1 MLPLKKIFI
10 AFKERII
17 YDKKTKEKKMQ
28 IKTVQTTPFQDQKMG
43 TSGLR
48 KKTKVFLE
56 NKNYLENFIQAIFN
70 VIDVKG
76 KRLVLGGDGR
86 YFNKEA
92 IQIILKM
99 AISSNA
105 KEILLGING
114 YLSTPALSFEVRNN
128 HFDGGIILTAS
139 HNPGGMNGDFGV
151 KFNGSNGAPAPENLT
166 TAFTEESKKI
176 SAFQTI
182 EMPDIALDKEGVQIF
197 ENTTIR
203 VVDAVKD
210 YADFMETIFDF
221 DVIRALFKKGF
232 TMHYDAFNAV
242 TGPYAKEIFE
252 NRLGASAGSVV
263 NAEPLPDFGGRHPD
277 PNLTYAKDLVCLMY
291 SENSPDFGAAADGDG
306 DRYMVLGKSFFVT
319 PADSVAILAD
329 NAGLVKGYQGD
340 ISGVARSMPTAT
352 PLDRVAKA
360 HGWDLYEVPTGWK
373 FFGSLLDAG
382 RILFCGEESFS
393 ASSSHIREKDGIWAL
408 LFWLTILA
416 KTGKSVEQIVHEHWQ
431 KYGRSYAVRY
441 DFENLT
447 VQKADEV
454 MENLRQKLPTLTG
467 QNFADTIIE
476 KADEF
481 TYTDPVNGAVS
492 AHQGIRIFLQ
502 NGSRIVF
509 RISGTGTQG
518 ATIRLY
524 LEKYEK
530 NDFSKKATEA
540 VQDLADN
547 AIKLASLKQI
557 AGIDTPSVIT

>member
-1 MLPLKKIFI
+1 
-10 AFKERII
+10 
-17 YDKKTKEKKMQ
+17 MQ

-56 NKNYLENFIQAIFN
+56 NKNYLENFVQAIFN

-105 KEILLGING
+105 KEILLGVNG

-139 HNPGGMNGDFGV
+139 HNPGGINGDFGV

-166 TAFTEESKKI
+166 AAFTEESKKI
-176 SAFQTI
+176 STFQTI

-252 NRLGASAGSVV
+252 NRLGALTGSVV

-277 PNLTYAKDLVCLMY
+277 PNLTYAKDLVSLMY

-393 ASSSHIREKDGIWAL
+393 ASSAHIREKDGIWAL

-416 KTGKSVEQIVHEHWQ
+416 KTGKSVEQMVHEHWQ

-492 AHQGIRIFLQ
+492 AHQGIRILLK
-502 NGSRIVF
+502 NGSRVVF

-524 LEKYEK
+524 LEKYET

-540 VQDLADN
+540 VQELADN
-547 AIKLASLKQI
+547 AIKLAELKQI